1 MKGKLGKRLG
11 NQVTLLPLGVLV
23 AVLVLGII
31 GVVGI
36 LIVGI
41 LVLIGFSEKMSLF

>member
-1 MKGKLGKRLG
+1 MKGKLGKRLWDL
-11 NQVTLLPLGVLV
+11 VTLLPLGILV
-23 AVLVLGII
+23 IILFLGII

-41 LVLIGFSEKMSLF
+41 LILIGFSEKMSLF